1 MLFAHLLE
9 FQALVVP
16 SNQIQNTQHTLNA
29 VQTQPVSQHT
39 HMITLMLPMEDLG
52 SLCTCA

>member
-29 VQTQPVSQHT
+29 VQTQAVSQHT
-39 HMITLMLPMEDLG
+39 HTQDHSDAPYG
-52 SLCTCA
+52 GP